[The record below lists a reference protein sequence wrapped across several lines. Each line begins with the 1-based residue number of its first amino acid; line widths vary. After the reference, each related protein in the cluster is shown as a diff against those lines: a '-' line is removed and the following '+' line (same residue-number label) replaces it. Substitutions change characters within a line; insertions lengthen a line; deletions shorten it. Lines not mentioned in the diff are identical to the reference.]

1 MHLVSHPLLIH
12 GLYGAKLR
20 ASRLRPLMPRDPRT
34 LGLSTDFTHKVNQE
48 ECGTPFD
55 GHVNVRSAVA
65 ASHIQN
71 NLILRKRIGLVRS
84 PSRFASGGVQA
95 DDALCLFLAHLT
107 KLQRYNCDADA
118 SSGVAESFLDT
129 SMFPV
134 ARSLV
139 GFKIVVLPCALPPSA
154 ELLELDLGAD
164 VPSLFV
170 KYWKRV
176 WQRGRNTG
184 WAPRW
189 LHHEH

>member
-1 MHLVSHPLLIH
+1 M
-12 GLYGAKLR
+12 R
-20 ASRLRPLMPRDPRT
+20 MRLRVLQ
-34 LGLSTDFTHKVNQE
+34 KV
-48 ECGTPFD
+48 FWIL
-55 GHVNVRSAVA
+55 HVPGS
-65 ASHIQN
+65 
-71 NLILRKRIGLVRS
+71 
-84 PSRFASGGVQA
+84 
-95 DDALCLFLAHLT
+95 
-107 KLQRYNCDADA
+107 
-118 SSGVAESFLDT
+118 
-129 SMFPV
+129 
-134 ARSLV
+134 RSLV